1 MIGFSIIIAVRAI
14 NEYLRE
20 NIEKLTSL
28 QYDNFEVII
37 ILDQQEEFDF
47 KGDSRFKIL
56 VSGPVGPGEKRNI
69 GAKKAI
75 KDILVFLDDDAYPAA
90 DWLFQASKVFDNPQV
105 YALGGPAVTP
115 LNAGFLERMSGR
127 VLESRL
133 ASGFTIYRHIP
144 MPERLIDDYPTVN
157 LFVRRSAFS
166 AVGGFPLEFWPGED
180 TKLCLDLINK
190 YGRKFLYHPLPVV
203 FHHRRNLFKP
213 HLKQISR
220 YGQHRGQFAR
230 IFPQTSRIPQ
240 YFAPSLFVAGL
251 VFGPLVGFIFPPL
264 NNLYFAAIYSYL
276 FLTILEMVNVYIKD
290 RSLRA
295 SFYVAAGIFLTHVV
309 YGINFITGFIM
320 KPRLKLKAVDEKT
333 GNYSEG

>member
-20 NIEKLTSL
+20 NISKLGSI

-37 ILDQQEEFDF
+37 ILDREEEYDF
-47 KGDSRFKIL
+47 KGDTRFKIL

-69 GAKKAI
+69 GAKEAV

-90 DWLFQASKVFDNPQV
+90 DWLMQASRVFDNPQV

-115 LNAGFLERMSGR
+115 LDAGFLEKMSGR

-144 MPERLIDDYPTVN
+144 MSERLIDDYPTVN
-157 LFVRRSAFS
+157 LFVRKPAFS
-166 AVGGFPLEFWPGED
+166 EIGGFPLEFWPGED
-180 TKLCLDLINK
+180 TKLCLDLVNK
-190 YGRKFLYHPLPVV
+190 FGRKFLYNPLPVV
-203 FHHRRNLFKP
+203 FHHRRNLFGP

-220 YGQHRGQFAR
+220 YGRHRGQFAR

-240 YFAPSLFVAGL
+240 YFAPSLFITGL
-251 VFGPLVGFIFPPL
+251 IFGPLVSYFFPL
-264 NNLYFAAIYSYL
+264 LYKLYLTVIYTYIS
-276 FLTILEMVNVYIKD
+276 LTVLEMINVYRKDHSIKA
-290 RSLRA
+290 SL
-295 SFYVAAGIFLTHVV
+295 YVAAGIFLTHVV

-320 KPRLKLKAVDEKT
+320 KPRLKLKAVDTKT